1 MFMYGKYFE
10 LLKTDIL
17 ESPYFQGLVVLII
30 LDFLLGTFRSV
41 LAKDL
46 NSSVGLKGLIKH
58 TTVFIIVLVVSE
70 VCIVTGYSELSTA
83 FQLFYVWE
91 YAISVVENLAILK
104 IPLPEWVLVRLSDLE
119 RKVNRK

>member
-1 MFMYGKYFE
+1 MLVQY
-10 LLKTDIL
+10 LTVLKTDVVN
-17 ESPYFQGLVVLII
+17 SPYFIGLVVLII
-30 LDFLLGTFRSV
+30 LDFILGTFRSL

-58 TTVFIIVLVVSE
+58 TSVFIIVVIVSE
-70 VCIVTGYSELSTA
+70 ICFVTGYPELATA

-91 YAISVVENLAILK
+91 YAISIVENLAILN
-104 IPLPEWVLVRLSDLE
+104 IPLPEWVLVRLTDLE

>member
-1 MFMYGKYFE
+1 MFLRYLE
-10 LLKTDIL
+10 ILKTDVIN
-17 ESPYFQGLVVLII
+17 SPYFIGLIVLII
-30 LDFLLGTFRSV
+30 LDFVLGTFRSL

-58 TTVFIIVLVVSE
+58 SSVFIIVVIVSE
-70 VCIVTGYSELSTA
+70 ICYVTGYSEMATA

-91 YAISVVENLAILK
+91 YAISIVENLAILN
-104 IPLPEWVLVRLSDLE
+104 IPLPEWVLVRLTDLE